1 VMATSP
7 LCQECVV
14 KQYFRY
20 VAGRM
25 ETPADRP
32 MIARVAT
39 DFRNSQFRFKELMVS
54 LVRAREFP
62 QRGEVVHAA
71 SNH

>member
-1 VMATSP
+1 M
-7 LCQECVV
+7 

-20 VAGRM
+20 VAGRP

-32 MIARVAT
+32 VINRLLD
-39 DFRNSQFRFKELMVS
+39 DFRNSQFHFQGTDHFTDPRPGISGCRRRRTHV
-54 LVRAREFP
+54 
-62 QRGEVVHAA
+62 A